1 MVCVHMTS
9 RQPGRGS
16 KVTTMRHRNR
26 VLQDRNIFVIDGQV
40 ITIVCYYKSQLQW
53 DKLKVIPRFLP
64 QQLRQVIVVY
74 LAYLQ
79 PF

>member
-1 MVCVHMTS
+1 MQHCN
-9 RQPGRGS
+9 G
-16 KVTTMRHRNR
+16 

-40 ITIVCYYKSQLQW
+40 ITVVRYYKSQLQW

-64 QQLRQVIVVY
+64 QRLRQVIVVY

-79 PF
+79 PFQEYLTVKVLGGGFSDYV